1 MECFYDVESQV
12 VYIHHK
18 CMYDTYRLSVQCQR
32 LLDQEVDQVNITW
45 RDKNGGGVEW
55 GSGGHKSITYTTSV
69 CMIHTDYLYSVKD
82 FLIKQLIR

>member
-32 LLDQEVDQVNITW
+32 LLNQEDDQVNITW
-45 RDKNGGGVEW
+45 RDKNGDGVGGFW
-55 GSGGHKSITYTTSV
+55 GTQVHYIHHKFMYDTYRLSV
-69 CMIHTDYLYSVKD
+69 QCQRLLK
-82 FLIKQLIR
+82 L

>member
-1 MECFYDVESQV
+1 VECFYDVESQV

-45 RDKNGGGVEW
+45 RDKNGCGGVL
-55 GSGGHKSITYTTSV
+55 GDTSV
-69 CMIHTDYLYSVKD
+69 CMIHTDYPYSVKD

>member
-1 MECFYDVESQV
+1 VECFYDVESQV

-45 RDKNGGGVEW
+45 RDKNGVGGGFW
-55 GSGGHKSITYTTSV
+55 GTQVYV
-69 CMIHTDYLYSVKD
+69 
-82 FLIKQLIR
+82 

>member
-45 RDKNGGGVEW
+45 RDKNGGG
-55 GSGGHKSITYTTSV
+55 GLSGGHKSITYTTSV
-69 CMIHTDYLYSVKD
+69 CTVQKWTYRD
-82 FLIKQLIR
+82 

>member
-32 LLDQEVDQVNITW
+32 LLNQEVDQVNITW
-45 RDKNGGGVEW
+45 RDYHVYE
-55 GSGGHKSITYTTSV
+55 
-69 CMIHTDYLYSVKD
+69 
-82 FLIKQLIR
+82 